1 MRGKGSKRGN
11 GTKLGEGEGTKL
23 GEGERDLEG
32 ERAFWDYYVRDYH
45 LKNATSS
52 GRYRQYSFAG
62 KYFGI

>member
-1 MRGKGSKRGN
+1 VRGKGFKRGN
-11 GTKLGEGEGTKL
+11 GTKLGEGG
-23 GEGERDLEG
+23 RDLEG
-32 ERAFWDYYVRDYH
+32 ERAFWDYYVRDYR